1 MAMLL
6 AAGVAQVLLV
16 QTQAVVTLVLAVQEQ
31 RLP

>member
-6 AAGVAQVLLV
+6 AEVEAQVLSV

>member
-1 MAMLL
+1 MVLLL
-6 AAGVAQVLLV
+6 AEVEAQVLSV